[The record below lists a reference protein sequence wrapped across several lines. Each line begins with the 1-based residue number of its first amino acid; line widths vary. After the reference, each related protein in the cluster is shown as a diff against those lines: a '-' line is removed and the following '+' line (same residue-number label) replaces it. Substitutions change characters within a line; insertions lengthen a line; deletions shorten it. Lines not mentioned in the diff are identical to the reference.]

1 MTSEVISIDP
11 FRCRLW
17 PLHARLQDQITEA
30 SCTAEIQSLKAHGQ
44 MIPVLGRPLH
54 GDPQYDVELIYG
66 ARRLFAARL
75 VQQPLIVELREMS
88 DQAAIIALDLE
99 NRQRQDMS
107 PYEWG
112 LSYARWLRAGHFDCQ
127 DEMARAL
134 QVSAA
139 HVSRLL
145 KLARLPSIVVNAF
158 GTGAQIREA
167 WGLELM
173 DVLSDPARRQPVLR
187 AARAISGSTSHPVA
201 SEVFGRL
208 LTAGTRNRGQ
218 RAAPRDVVIKDHQG
232 APLFRIRRQSSS
244 TMFLL
249 PGERMSALMLEQ
261 IEKAITNILASQRG
275 EAPAAAPARSMAI
288 TELTAYRTQSDK
300 SLIGGNKPHEPC
312 HSTTL

>member
-1 MTSEVISIDP
+1 M
-11 FRCRLW
+11 
-17 PLHARLQDQITEA
+17 
-30 SCTAEIQSLKAHGQ
+30 AEIQSLKEHGQ

-54 GDPQYDVELIYG
+54 GHPQYDVELIYG

-99 NRQRQDMS
+99 NRHRQDLS

-173 DVLSDPARRQPVLR
+173 DVLSDSARRQPVLR
-187 AARAISGSTSHPVA
+187 AARAISGSASRPAA

-208 LTAGTRNRGQ
+208 LTAGTRNRCL
-218 RAAPRDVVIKDHQG
+218 RAAPRDVVIKDLRG

-244 TMFLL
+244 TIYLL
-249 PGERMSALMLEQ
+249 PEERMSALLLEQ
-261 IEKAITNILASQRG
+261 IERAITKILAGQRG
-275 EAPAAAPARSMAI
+275 EAPAAAPERSMA
-288 TELTAYRTQSDK
+288 LTDLAAYRTQPDK
-300 SLIGGNKPHEPC
+300 SLISGNKPLEPC
-312 HSTTL
+312 HPTAM